1 MVRFGP
7 GMTLTEIY
15 YYKLK
20 CQKNQLVLNEKDN
33 KLLLGLYD
41 FDVLRLKIILYML

>member
-7 GMTLTEIY
+7 GVTLTEIY

-20 CQKNQLVLNEKDN
+20 CQENHLVLNEKDN